1 MEGRVAESRGN
12 AARPGPLPS
21 GRHHLSRE
29 QVVTSQRLRMLTAT
43 AEAMKDKGYVG
54 TSVAE
59 IIRRA
64 GVSRETFYQQFRSK
78 EDCFVQALDAATKQ
92 LAGLL
97 EAAWQSAAGSP
108 EATRPAPPEEI
119 FRRLLHLYLRT
130 LTEQSA
136 FARLFLVEVYAAG
149 PEAMA
154 IRMEWQRWFADAI
167 AEIFHVGGEGGAD
180 ERSFGCEALV
190 AAAAQLVTAHLVADD
205 LTGLRRLE
213 DPLVRLAVRLLGPL
227 GEPGEARQLS
237 P

>member
-1 MEGRVAESRGN
+1 MAESPRS
-12 AARPGPLPS
+12 ADRPGPLPS
-21 GRHHLSRE
+21 GRHRLSRE
-29 QVVTSQRLRMLTAT
+29 QVVASQRLRMLTAT

-78 EDCFVQALDAATKQ
+78 EDCFIQALDAATKQ

-97 EAAWQSAAGSP
+97 ETAWQPAAGSP
-108 EATRPAPPEEI
+108 KATRSVPPEET
-119 FRRLLHLYLRT
+119 FRRLLRLYLQT

-154 IRMEWQRWFADAI
+154 IRMAWQRWFADAI
-167 AEIFHVGGEGGAD
+167 AEIFPVGDEGGAD

-190 AAAAQLVTAHLVADD
+190 AAAAHLVTARLVAGD
-205 LTGLRRLE
+205 LKGLRGLE
-213 DPLVRLAVRLLGPL
+213 DPLVRLAVRLLG
-227 GEPGEARQLS
+227 
-237 P
+237 

>member
-1 MEGRVAESRGN
+1 MAESPRD
-12 AARPGPLPS
+12 AARSGPLPS

-29 QVVTSQRLRMLTAT
+29 QVVASQRMRMLTAT
-43 AEAMKDKGYVG
+43 AEAMKDKGYAG
-54 TSVAE
+54 TAVAE

-78 EDCFVQALDAATKQ
+78 EDCFIQALDAATKQ

-97 EAAWQSAAGSP
+97 EAAWQPAAESP
-108 EATRPAPPEEI
+108 EASRSASPEET
-119 FRRLLHLYLRT
+119 FRRLLRLYLLT

-167 AEIFHVGGEGGAD
+167 AEIFQVGDEGGAD
-180 ERSFGCEALV
+180 ERNFGCEALV
-190 AAAAQLVTAHLVADD
+190 AAAAHLVTARLVADD
-205 LTGLRRLE
+205 LKGLRGLE
-213 DPLVRLAVRLLGPL
+213 DPLVRLAVRLLG
-227 GEPGEARQLS
+227 
-237 P
+237 

>member
-1 MEGRVAESRGN
+1 MAESRRD
-12 AARPGPLPS
+12 AARSGPLPS

-97 EAAWQSAAGSP
+97 DTARQSAAGSP
-108 EATRPAPPEEI
+108 EPIRPASPEET
-119 FRRLLHLYLRT
+119 FRRLVHLYLRT

-149 PEAMA
+149 PAAMA
-154 IRMEWQRWFADAI
+154 IRMEWQRWFAGAI
-167 AEIFHVGGEGGAD
+167 AEIFHVEDEGGAD

-205 LTGLRRLE
+205 LKGLRGLE
-213 DPLVRLAVRLLGPL
+213 DPLVRLAVRLLG
-227 GEPGEARQLS
+227 
-237 P
+237 

>member
-1 MEGRVAESRGN
+1 MAESPRD
-12 AARPGPLPS
+12 AARSGPLPS

-29 QVVTSQRLRMLTAT
+29 QVVASQRLRMLTAT
-43 AEAMKDKGYVG
+43 AEAMKDKGYAG
-54 TSVAE
+54 TAVAE

-78 EDCFVQALDAATKQ
+78 EDCFIQALDAATKQ

-97 EAAWQSAAGSP
+97 EAARQPAAESP
-108 EATRPAPPEEI
+108 EASRSAPPEET
-119 FRRLLHLYLRT
+119 FRRLLRLYLLT

-167 AEIFHVGGEGGAD
+167 AEIFHVGDGDGDEGGDEGGAD

-190 AAAAQLVTAHLVADD
+190 AAAAHLVTAHLVADD
-205 LTGLRRLE
+205 LPGLRGLE
-213 DPLVRLAVRLLGPL
+213 DPLVRLAVRLLG
-227 GEPGEARQLS
+227 
-237 P
+237 

>member
-1 MEGRVAESRGN
+1 MVESLRKV
-12 AARPGPLPS
+12 ARPGPLPS

-29 QVVTSQRLRMLTAT
+29 QVVASQRMRMLTAT

-78 EDCFVQALDAATKQ
+78 EDCFVQALDAATKR

-97 EAAWQSAAGSP
+97 EVARQPAADSP
-108 EATRPAPPEEI
+108 EATRPAAPDET
-119 FRRLLHLYLRT
+119 FRRLLRLYLKT
-130 LTEQSA
+130 LAEQAA

-154 IRMEWQRWFADAI
+154 RRMEWQRWFADAI
-167 AEIFHVGGEGGAD
+167 AEIFQVRAGGGAD
-180 ERSFGCEALV
+180 ERRFACEALV
-190 AAAAQLVTAHLVADD
+190 AAAAHLVTAHLVADD
-205 LTGLRRLE
+205 PKGLCALE
-213 DPLVRLAVRLLGPL
+213 DPLVRLAVRLLG
-227 GEPGEARQLS
+227 
-237 P
+237 